1 MKIDLSKLLNKITNS
16 QIGIVFII
24 IIPTIFTYIGFFEVH
39 TINVISNKMELA
51 ISIFIG
57 VDCYLILKIFDIQNK
72 LISLKKFRD
81 FESLSTINFFN
92 TEIKKLNDR
101 LLEVESKLEIKTTSQ
116 LTENE
121 KRLFQ
126 EEKRLKD
133 EKIIEYNEIFFAIG
147 CGNYGVGIN
156 TSHFK
161 KLNYE

>member
-39 TINVISNKMELA
+39 KIKLISNKMELA

-121 KRLFQ
+121 KRLFE

-133 EKIIEYNEIFFAIG
+133 EKIIEYNEIFSAIV
-147 CGNYGVGIN
+147 CDKYGVGIN